1 MCTLNVFVK
10 NIKTGGDEEMIRNE
24 KFGDLALKLVKKI
37 TRNEAE
43 RVKQGWPP
51 ICMGIGH
58 QPKRPQKEQ
67 TGWR

>member
-1 MCTLNVFVK
+1 
-10 NIKTGGDEEMIRNE
+10 MIRNE